1 MRRPEGF
8 NLAFL
13 DILACGLGAVVLIL
27 VLLKNQERLAGDE
40 PEQARFQVSSIE
52 QDISTLTEE
61 INRLKATIGQSSAD
75 RDEDTSNTALLILQL
90 ENAKASV

>member
-61 INRLKATIGQSSAD
+61 INRLKATIGQ
-75 RDEDTSNTALLILQL
+75 
-90 ENAKASV
+90 